1 LYLLSGL
8 RWPNVGW
15 LASILRRVREQ
26 ASRTLRFG
34 LVTIREKALSRR
46 LSTAQ
51 LIVFG
56 FLALMALGTVLL
68 KLPVSTE
75 RDIPWVDALF
85 VSVSAG
91 SVTGL
96 STVDFPTTFT
106 TFGAVVVMVLVQ
118 LGGLGIMTVTTMA
131 ALFVGQKVG
140 FRDLLVVRE
149 SIESVDSPR
158 NTLRLLFQIARI
170 TFAVELL
177 AAVALSVAFVRRG
190 MGLGES
196 LFQGVFHAIMGFC
209 NAGLVNLEAGSL
221 IPYAGNWLVVGTL
234 ALAIILGGLGFPVL
248 VDLYRYRKHRRLTL
262 HSRLVLITSAV
273 LLVVGI
279 LSVAAMEWSNAGTL
293 GGQPLNTRLA
303 MSVFQGVTPRTAGFF
318 TVSYPEMRD
327 PTLVVQTVLMF
338 VGTAPTSTG
347 GGIKVTTL
355 ALVFLI
361 IVSQVRGQG
370 RITLFWREL
379 PRALVARALAVLAL
393 ASLLVLLSTLA
404 LMISDGLALLP
415 ALFEITSAFGTVG
428 LSLDVTP
435 ELSTF
440 GKVLVALV
448 MFLGRVGP
456 ITFVVSLAAR
466 QHPPTYKYPRED
478 IAIG

>member
-1 LYLLSGL
+1 MS
-8 RWPNVGW
+8 
-15 LASILRRVREQ
+15 LAGG
-26 ASRTLRFG
+26 SRLA
-34 LVTIREKALSRR
+34 TIREKVLTRR
-46 LSTAQ
+46 LSTPQ

-75 RDIPWVDALF
+75 RGISWVDAMF

-96 STVDFPTTFT
+96 STVDFPATFT

-140 FRDLLVVRE
+140 FRDLIVVRE

-158 NTLRLLFQIARI
+158 NILRLLLQIARI

-177 AAVALSVAFVRRG
+177 AAVALSVAFIRRG
-190 MGLGES
+190 MGFGEGV
-196 LFQGVFHAIMGFC
+196 FQGVFHAIMGFC

-221 IPYAGNWLVVGTL
+221 IPYAGDWLVVGAL

-248 VDLYRYRKHRRLTL
+248 VDLYRYRKDRRLTV

-273 LLVVGI
+273 LLVVGVV
-279 LSVAAMEWSNAGTL
+279 SVAAMEWSNAGTL
-293 GGQPLNTRLA
+293 GGQPLNTRIA

-318 TVSYPEMRD
+318 TVDYPEMRD

-361 IVSQVRGQG
+361 IVSQIRGQD

-415 ALFEITSAFGTVG
+415 ALFEVTSAFGTVG

-435 ELSTF
+435 GLSTF

-448 MFLGRVGP
+448 MFLGRIGP
-456 ITFVVSLAAR
+456 ITFVLSLAAR
-466 QHPPTYKYPRED
+466 QQTAAYKYPRED

>member
-1 LYLLSGL
+1 L
-8 RWPNVGW
+8 P
-15 LASILRRVREQ
+15 
-26 ASRTLRFG
+26 
-34 LVTIREKALSRR
+34 RR
-46 LSTAQ
+46 LSTPR
-51 LIVFG
+51 LIVVG

-68 KLPVSTE
+68 KLPLSTE
-75 RDIPWVDALF
+75 RGISWIDAMF

-96 STVDFPTTFT
+96 STVNFPATFT

-131 ALFVGQKVG
+131 ALFVGQRVG
-140 FRDLLVVRE
+140 FRNLIAVRE

-158 NTLRLLFQIARI
+158 NVLRLLLQIARI

-177 AAVALSVAFVRRG
+177 AAVALSVAFIRRG
-190 MGLGES
+190 MAPLEAV
-196 LFQGVFHAIMGFC
+196 FQGFFHAIMGFC
-209 NAGLVNLEAGSL
+209 NAGLVNLESGSF
-221 IPYAGNWLVVGTL
+221 IPYAGDWLVVGTL
-234 ALAIILGGLGFPVL
+234 SLAIILGGLGFPVL
-248 VDLYRYRKHRRLTL
+248 VDLYRYRKGRRLTV

-279 LSVAAMEWSNAGTL
+279 VSVAAMEWSNSGTL
-293 GGQPLNTRLA
+293 GGQSLSTRLA
-303 MSVFQGVTPRTAGFF
+303 MSVFQGVTARTAGFF

-327 PTLVVQTVLMF
+327 PTLVVQTLLMF

-361 IVSQVRGQG
+361 IVSQVRGQD
-370 RITLFWREL
+370 RITLFWRTL
-379 PRALVARALAVLAL
+379 PRSLVAKALSVLAL
-393 ASLLVLLSTLA
+393 ASLLVFLSTLA
-404 LMISDGLALLP
+404 LMVSDGLEFLS
-415 ALFEITSAFGTVG
+415 ALFEVTSAFGTVG

-435 ELSTF
+435 TLSTF
-440 GKVLVALV
+440 GKVLISAV

-456 ITFVVSLAAR
+456 ITFIVALAVR
-466 QHPPTYKYPRED
+466 QHTSHYRYPEEE

>member
-1 LYLLSGL
+1 M
-8 RWPNVGW
+8 
-15 LASILRRVREQ
+15 A
-26 ASRTLRFG
+26 
-34 LVTIREKALSRR
+34 TIREKVLTRR
-46 LSTAQ
+46 LSTPQ

-68 KLPVSTE
+68 KLPISTE
-75 RDIPWVDALF
+75 RGISWVDAMF
-85 VSVSAG
+85 VAVSAG

-96 STVDFPTTFT
+96 STVDFPDTFT

-118 LGGLGIMTVTTMA
+118 LGGLGIMTVTTLA

-158 NTLRLLFQIARI
+158 NTLRLLLQIARI
-170 TFAVELL
+170 TFAVEILV
-177 AAVALSVAFVRRG
+177 AVALSVAFIRRG
-190 MGLGES
+190 MGLGEGI
-196 LFQGVFHAIMGFC
+196 FQGVFHAIMGFC
-209 NAGLVNLEAGSL
+209 NAGLVNLEAGTL

-248 VDLYRYRKHRRLTL
+248 VDLYRYRKTRRLSV

-279 LSVAAMEWSNAGTL
+279 ASVAAMEWGNAGTL

-303 MSVFQGVTPRTAGFF
+303 MSVFQGVTARTAGFF
-318 TVSYPEMRD
+318 TVDYPEMRD

-338 VGTAPTSTG
+338 IGTAPTSTG

-361 IVSQVRGQG
+361 IVSQVRGQ

-379 PRALVARALAVLAL
+379 PRSLVARALAVLAL

-440 GKVLVALV
+440 GKVLVAVV

>member
-1 LYLLSGL
+1 VL
-8 RWPNVGW
+8 P
-15 LASILRRVREQ
+15 
-26 ASRTLRFG
+26 
-34 LVTIREKALSRR
+34 RR
-46 LSTAQ
+46 LSTPQ

-56 FLALMALGTVLL
+56 FLALMVLGTVLL

-75 RDIPWVDALF
+75 RGISWVDAMF
-85 VSVSAG
+85 VAVSAG

-131 ALFVGQKVG
+131 VLFVGQRLG
-140 FRDLLVVRE
+140 FRNLIAVRE

-158 NTLRLLFQIARI
+158 NILRLLLQIARI

-177 AAVALSVAFVRRG
+177 AAVALSVGFIRRG
-190 MGLGES
+190 MGFGEGI
-196 LFQGVFHAIMGFC
+196 FQGVFHAIMGFC
-209 NAGLVNLEAGSL
+209 NAGLVNLEAGSF
-221 IPYAGNWLVVGTL
+221 IPYAGNWLVVVTL

-248 VDLYRYRKHRRLTL
+248 VDLYSYRKDRRLTV

-273 LLVVGI
+273 LLLVGVA
-279 LSVAAMEWSNAGTL
+279 SVAAMEWSNTGTL
-293 GGQPLNTRLA
+293 GGQPLSTRLA
-303 MSVFQGVTPRTAGFF
+303 MSVFQGVTARTAGFY
-318 TVSYPEMRD
+318 TVNYPEMRA
-327 PTLVVQTVLMF
+327 PTLVVQTILMF
-338 VGTAPTSTG
+338 IGTAPTSTG

-355 ALVFLI
+355 ALVVL
-361 IVSQVRGQG
+361 VVVAQVRGQD
-370 RITLFWREL
+370 RITLFWRTL
-379 PRALVARALAVLAL
+379 PRPLIARALSILAL

-415 ALFEITSAFGTVG
+415 ALFEVTSAFGTVG

-435 ELSTF
+435 NLSTF
-440 GKVLVALV
+440 GKILVSVV

-456 ITFVVSLAAR
+456 ITFVVAIAAR
-466 QHPPTYKYPRED
+466 QRTPQYRYPEEEV
-478 IAIG
+478 AIG